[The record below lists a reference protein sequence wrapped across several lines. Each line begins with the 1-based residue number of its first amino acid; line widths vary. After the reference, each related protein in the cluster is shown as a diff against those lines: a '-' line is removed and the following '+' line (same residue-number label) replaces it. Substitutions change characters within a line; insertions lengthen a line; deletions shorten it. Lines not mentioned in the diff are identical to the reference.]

1 MGIGKIWDEKFSKEG
16 YLYGKRPNMYLQYI
30 IEKLP
35 PQSEIL
41 FLGEGEGRNACF
53 AAKLGHICHAVD
65 ASEVGLKKLDAFAKE
80 CSVKID
86 TRLQDL
92 KTWEPEQSYDAVL
105 CSFLHLEEP
114 LRTRTFIKA
123 LGALRQNGVFAGE
136 FFAKSQLQRD
146 SGGPKDEKLLYD
158 LHSFEKLKRPG
169 FVCEQL
175 ETAAVELDEGKGHQ
189 GTADVVR
196 VRFRREKFYKIEL
209 PSLTLAALLERSA
222 SMFSERPALR
232 TLDGS
237 VVLTYGD
244 VGTRIR
250 ALQEELA
257 SRGIGFGDKIA
268 LCSENMPYWGIV
280 YLAVTTMGA
289 VIVPILPDFHDNE
302 IRHIILHAECRAAFV
317 SKKMRD
323 VLDHESMR
331 DLGCVMLVDTLAP
344 DETLCERLNENS
356 MLKKGTEQL
365 NRLKES
371 AMDLAHIGSGKIAS
385 ELCEDDLAAI
395 IYTSGTTG
403 SSKGVMHTHRALAFQ
418 ATGAQCVIEIFP
430 EDRFLSILPLAH
442 TFECSVGFLVPFANG
457 SSVTYLSKAPTPR
470 LLIDAMGKV
479 RPTFMLS
486 VPLVIEKIF
495 KNRIQPNFM
504 KNALIRR
511 LYRFAFIRKKLH
523 ALAGKK
529 LMQTFGGALRFYGIG
544 GAPLSPLV
552 EEFLIEAGFPYSIGY
567 GLTETAPLLAG
578 AAPFRTK
585 YRAIGPALDAVELKI
600 VDPNEAGEGTVYAK
614 GPNVMLGYYKDPE
627 KSAEVL
633 MGDGWFNTEDLG
645 YIDEDGYLFISGR
658 SKNLILGPSGEN
670 IYPEQIEAVI
680 GENELVEDVL
690 VYQYE
695 NRLVA
700 RVYLDYEKL
709 DQMFGIKSMSES
721 EVHERIEALLERLRQ
736 ETNARVSR
744 FSRISRM
751 IEQKEPFIKTPTK
764 KIKRYLYTEA

>member
-1 MGIGKIWDEKFSKEG
+1 MGIGKMWDEKFSREG
-16 YLYGKRPNMYLQYI
+16 YLYGKLPNMYLQHI

-35 PQSEIL
+35 PKSEIL

-65 ASEVGLKKLDAFAKE
+65 ASKVGLQKLDAFAKE
-80 CSVKID
+80 CAVTVD
-86 TRLQDL
+86 TSLQDIAD
-92 KTWEPEQSYDAVL
+92 WEPAQSYDAIL

-114 LRTRTFIKA
+114 LRTRTFVKA
-123 LGALRQNGVFAGE
+123 LGALNQDGIFAGE
-136 FFAKSQLQRD
+136 FFSHAQATRD

-158 LHSFEKLKRPG
+158 LRSFEKLKRPG
-169 FVCEQL
+169 FVCEEL
-175 ETAAVELDEGKGHQ
+175 KTVVVELDEGEGHKGE
-189 GTADVVR
+189 AEVLR
-196 VRFRREKFYKIEL
+196 VRFRRDKFYKIEL
-209 PSLTLAALLERSA
+209 KSLTLAALLERSVGTFA
-222 SMFSERPALR
+222 DRMALR
-232 TLDGS
+232 TLDDE
-237 VVLTYGD
+237 VALTYGD
-244 VGTRIR
+244 VDLHVKTLQK
-250 ALQEELA
+250 ALAEQ
-257 SRGIGFGDKIA
+257 GIGFGDKVA
-268 LCSENMPYWGIV
+268 LISENMPYWGIV

-331 DLGCVMLVDTLAP
+331 DLVSVMLVDTLTA
-344 DETLCERLNENS
+344 DEALCGHLNENS
-356 MLKKGTEQL
+356 VLKKGTEQL
-365 NRLKES
+365 SRLKES
-371 AMDLAHIGSGKIAS
+371 AMDLAHIGSGKTAS

-418 ATGAQCVIEIFP
+418 AIGAQCVIEIFP

-457 SSVTYLSKAPTPR
+457 SSVTYLAKAPTPR

-479 RPTFMLS
+479 KPTFMLS

-495 KNRIQPNFM
+495 KNKVQPNFM
-504 KNALIRR
+504 KNALIRW
-511 LYRFAFIRKKLH
+511 LYSVGFVRRKLH

-529 LMQTFGGALRFYGIG
+529 LMDTFGGALRFYGIG

-552 EEFLIEAGFPYSIGY
+552 EEFLREAAFPYSIGY

-578 AAPFRTK
+578 APPFRTK
-585 YRAIGPALDAVELKI
+585 YRAIGPALDSVELKI

-633 MGDGWFNTEDLG
+633 TEDGWFNTEDLG

-658 SKNLILGPSGEN
+658 SKNMILGPSGEN

-695 NRLVA
+695 NQLVA

-709 DQMFGIKSMSES
+709 DQLFGIKSMSES
-721 EVHERIEALLERLRQ
+721 AVHERIEALLEKLRQ
-736 ETNARVSR
+736 ETNERVSR

-764 KIKRYLYTEA
+764 KIKRYLYTNG